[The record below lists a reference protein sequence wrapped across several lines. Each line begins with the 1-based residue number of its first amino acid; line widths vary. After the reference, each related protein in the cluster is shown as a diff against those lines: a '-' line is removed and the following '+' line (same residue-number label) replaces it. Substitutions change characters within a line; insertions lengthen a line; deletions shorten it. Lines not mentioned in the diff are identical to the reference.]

1 MSVDPIDLGNPCLF
15 WEIGMKFRCEN
26 CGKTF
31 SKDIKSTAADFWF
44 RKHPRC
50 PHCGSYC
57 TEKI

>member
-1 MSVDPIDLGNPCLF
+1 
-15 WEIGMKFRCEN
+15 MKFRCEN